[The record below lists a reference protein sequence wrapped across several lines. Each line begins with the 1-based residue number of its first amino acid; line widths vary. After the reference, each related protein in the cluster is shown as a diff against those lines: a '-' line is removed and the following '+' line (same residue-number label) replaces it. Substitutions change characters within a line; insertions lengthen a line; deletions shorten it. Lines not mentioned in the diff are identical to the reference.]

1 MHEVQ
6 SVLELQVR
14 QLPAEPLSGPDCN
27 AGRLPTTAILHS
39 ELTRS
44 GVVRDSSVAVA
55 PTTRY
60 AHSGDVS
67 VAYQVVGTGPIDL
80 VFAPGF
86 ISHVE
91 LVWELPGAQYYERL
105 ASFSR
110 LVLFDKRG
118 TGLSDPVRGPA
129 TLEERTDDLLA
140 VMDAAESD
148 RAAILGLS
156 EGGSMAALFA
166 AMHPERTASLVLYGA
181 WPRVVRSPDFPFGVE
196 LEELEKLIALTD
208 RWGEGAGLSSWAPSI
223 ASVPGAREAWGRFQR
238 AAASPGMVRS
248 LFRLYRDLDI
258 RDILPAIRAETLVLH
273 RTGDRIVPVGCGR
286 YLAEHIP
293 GARFVELEGDD
304 HLWVAGDTDALL
316 DEVEEFVTGARHSP
330 EPNRILATI
339 LFTDIVGSTEL
350 AAAAGDRPWAALLE
364 AHHAAVRRQLERFQ
378 GLEIDTTGDGFFV
391 AFDGPARA
399 IRCALAIR
407 DAVRSLGLVI
417 RAGLHTGECE
427 KVDNKL
433 TGIAVNIG
441 ARVGALAGAGEVLV
455 SNTVV
460 DLVAGSGLVFEDRG
474 EYELKGVPGPR
485 RLFAVAA

>member
-1 MHEVQ
+1 M
-6 SVLELQVR
+6 
-14 QLPAEPLSGPDCN
+14 
-27 AGRLPTTAILHS
+27 
-39 ELTRS
+39 
-44 GVVRDSSVAVA
+44 RDSSVAVA

-60 AHSGDVS
+60 ARSGDVS
-67 VAYQVVGTGPIDL
+67 VAYQVVGEGPVDI

-91 LVWELPGAQYYERL
+91 LAWEEPLLAPHYRRL
-105 ASFSR
+105 ASFGR
-110 LVLFDKRG
+110 LILFDKRG
-118 TGLSDPVRGPA
+118 TGLSDPVLGVA

-140 VMDAAESD
+140 VMDAAESE
-148 RAAILGLS
+148 RAGILGIS

-166 AMHPERTASLVLYGA
+166 ATHPERTSSLVLYGA
-181 WPRVVRSPDFPFGVE
+181 WPRLLRGRDFPFGVDR
-196 LEELEKLIALTD
+196 LELEKIVALTD
-208 RWGEGAGLSSWAPSI
+208 RWGEGVALSSFAPSLG
-223 ASVPGAREAWGRFQR
+223 SDPRARESWARLQR

-248 LFRLYRDLDI
+248 LFQLYPEIDI

-293 GARFVELEGDD
+293 GARYVELEGDD
-304 HLWVAGDTDALL
+304 HLWVAGNADALL

-330 EPNRILATI
+330 EPDRILATI
-339 LFTDIVGSTEL
+339 LFTDIVGSTER
-350 AAAAGDRPWAALLE
+350 AAAAGDRPWATLLE
-364 AHHAAVRRQLERFQ
+364 AHHAAVRRQLERFR
-378 GLEIDTTGDGFFV
+378 GMEIDTAGDGFFV
-391 AFDGPARA
+391 AFDGPARG

-407 DAVRSLGLVI
+407 DAVRSLGLEI

-427 KVDNKL
+427 KVGNTL

-441 ARVGALAGAGEVLV
+441 ARVGALAGSGEVLV
-455 SNTVV
+455 SSTVV

-474 EYELKGVPGPR
+474 EHELKGVPGPR